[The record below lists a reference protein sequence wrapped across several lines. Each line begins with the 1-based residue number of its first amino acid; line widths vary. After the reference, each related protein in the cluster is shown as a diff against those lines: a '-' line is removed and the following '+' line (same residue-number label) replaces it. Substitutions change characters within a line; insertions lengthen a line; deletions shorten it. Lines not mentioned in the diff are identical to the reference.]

1 MNIRYIVQ
9 SKLKG
14 VSEGPTM
21 ILKRL
26 FIDNY
31 PVWFNQRSGAM
42 KNNAV
47 YVKVF
52 TKNITEELRR
62 K

>member
-52 TKNITEELRR
+52 TKNI
-62 K
+62 